1 MPDLTER
8 QQAILKLIVSD
19 FIRSAVPVASVSLL
33 KNYRLGVSSATVRN
47 DMSYLEELGYI
58 CQPHTSAG
66 RVPTDKGYRYFV
78 EWLMDDAELTPE
90 EQRTVLHQFHQVE
103 SDVTQW
109 TQLAAAVLAG
119 MVQTASVVTLPAA
132 PQCRLKHLDLID
144 GQDGVVLLIVVLAEG
159 MVRQQLLNLPKLGDE
174 EELEKISNRFN
185 RLFRGRTADQIRLN
199 ASAMSPVEAAVK
211 DALVRIM
218 SQADLQKYQNAYLDG
233 IVSMLSQPEFSQAD
247 RMRRMVEVL
256 HSRSMLASLLTE
268 AISGEGV
275 RVMIGQENQWDALQQ
290 CSVIVSRYGVGGD
303 ISGVLGVLGPTR
315 LPYNRAISAVRYTC
329 AVMNDLMREYFC

>member
-1 MPDLTER
+1 MAELTER
-8 QQAILKLIVSD
+8 QQAILKLIVGE
-19 FIRSAVPVASVSLL
+19 FIRSAVPVASQGLL
-33 KNYRLGVSSATVRN
+33 KNYSLGVSSATVRN

-78 EWLMDDAELTPE
+78 EWLMDDAELDPE

-119 MVQTASVVTLPAA
+119 MVRTASVVTLPAA
-132 PQCRLKHLDLID
+132 PQCRLKHLDLIN

-159 MVRQQLLNLPKLGDE
+159 TVRQQMLSLPKLGDE
-174 EELEKISNRFN
+174 EELEKIRNRLN

-199 ASAMSPVEAAVK
+199 ASAMSPAEAAVK
-211 DALVRIM
+211 DALVKIM
-218 SQADLQKYQNAYLDG
+218 SQADLQKYQNAYFDG

-256 HSRSMLASLLTE
+256 HSRSILASLLTE

-275 RVMIGQENQWDALQQ
+275 RVMIGQENRWDALQE

-315 LPYNRAISAVRYTC
+315 LPYDRAISAVRYTC
-329 AVMNDLMREYFC
+329 TVMNDLMREYFC